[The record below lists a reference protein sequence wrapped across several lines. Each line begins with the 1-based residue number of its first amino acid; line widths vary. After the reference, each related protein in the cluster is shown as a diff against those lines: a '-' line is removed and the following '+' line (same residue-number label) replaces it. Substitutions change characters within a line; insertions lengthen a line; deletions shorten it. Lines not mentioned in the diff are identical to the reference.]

1 MGQDGPVVVKLD
13 IRRSSQG
20 NLEGDIAGGQDKAER
35 EGHPLGDGS
44 VYFGG
49 RKAGGWICWDGDR

>member
-44 VYFGG
+44 V
-49 RKAGGWICWDGDR
+49 